1 MKGQEVSALRV
12 SRPSRGCCSTPLR
25 TWRLNIGPS
34 GLILQAKPPRTSAC
48 DGLVPLDRNH
58 RLKSLPRRSGILSG
72 RRHDAE
78 TGRRLTRCQVR
89 RLKVVVPWQA
99 VIEITAHLPAARIEA
114 PSGAAG
120 QTGSISLAFARKWAA
135 HLFVPATKHSTQPTA
150 DSKGFGSLLNV
161 MTVLAS

>member
-1 MKGQEVSALRV
+1 MTTGPVTHD
-12 SRPSRGCCSTPLR
+12 PRG
-25 TWRLNIGPS
+25 
-34 GLILQAKPPRTSAC
+34 LQPVR
-48 DGLVPLDRNH
+48 LVPLDRNH

-78 TGRRLTRCQVR
+78 TGRRLPRWRFIR
-89 RLKVVVPWQA
+89 RLMVVVPGQA
-99 VIEITAHLPAARIEA
+99 VVELTAHLPAARIEA